1 MTETQERFL
10 HDIATRLPA
19 ERVVEVHLF
28 APIRQGGTE
37 SGVAVVALEPA
48 TSESVEQRHT
58 VYTAHYR
65 HTLKG
70 LDRGKWE
77 MSVVDEADAPLLT
90 VDVVVRGVQRRAGE
104 TDEAIRLDGDE
115 FRAMARFTA
124 APAA

>member
-37 SGVAVVALEPA
+37 SGVAVVAIEPA
-48 TSESVEQRHT
+48 TTASLEQRHT

-65 HTLKG
+65 LTLKG

-104 TDEAIRLDGDE
+104 TDEAVRMDGDE
-115 FRAMARFTA
+115 FRAAAHFSA
-124 APAA
+124 APVA